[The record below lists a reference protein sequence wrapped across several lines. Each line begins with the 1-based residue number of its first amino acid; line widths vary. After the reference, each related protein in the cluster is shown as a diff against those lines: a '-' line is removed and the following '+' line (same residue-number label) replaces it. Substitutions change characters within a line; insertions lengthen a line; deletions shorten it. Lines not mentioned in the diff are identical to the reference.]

1 LKEYP
6 YWWDSLGTA
15 PAESRTQNPEPHP
28 EPRTK
33 NPEPLEGRRVDV
45 AIVGAGY
52 TGLSAALEVACRGAS
67 VMVIEQERAGWGA
80 SSRNAGQVLT
90 GLKLDPATLVARFGE
105 TRARA
110 LFDASIESIEAL
122 ERLISSQ
129 GIDCDYTR
137 TGHVQAASKPS
148 HFQAFQQ
155 EQTLLGKV
163 FDHSVRLVKA
173 EEQHSEI
180 GSNAYFGLMV
190 DERSGAINPARFVQG
205 LATAACRAGAA
216 VTERTKVLGLARTGS
231 RWTLTTSAGCVGATD
246 VLLATTAYTDQ
257 AAPALQRRLVPIGS
271 YVIATEPLSAPGAS
285 TLIPK
290 GRMVFDSKHFLHF
303 FRVTRDRRLLFG
315 GRAEFGRPTPQTTAR
330 CAAILRREMAAIFP
344 ALTWA
349 RIDYAWSGNV
359 DFSRDQL
366 PHAGRLDGAYYVGGY
381 CGHGI
386 AMAISLGA
394 VIGRRMAGDAIE
406 HPLFDDRFPAIPFYR
421 GTPWF
426 LPLVGA
432 YYRLRDWL
440 E

>member
-1 LKEYP
+1 MKEYP

-52 TGLSAALEVACRGAS
+52 TGLSAALEVARRGAS

-190 DERSGAINPARFVQG
+190 DERSGAQI
-205 LATAACRAGAA
+205 C
-216 VTERTKVLGLARTGS
+216 S
-231 RWTLTTSAGCVGATD
+231 R
-246 VLLATTAYTDQ
+246 
-257 AAPALQRRLVPIGS
+257 
-271 YVIATEPLSAPGAS
+271 
-285 TLIPK
+285 
-290 GRMVFDSKHFLHF
+290 
-303 FRVTRDRRLLFG
+303 
-315 GRAEFGRPTPQTTAR
+315 
-330 CAAILRREMAAIFP
+330 
-344 ALTWA
+344 
-349 RIDYAWSGNV
+349 
-359 DFSRDQL
+359 
-366 PHAGRLDGAYYVGGY
+366 
-381 CGHGI
+381 
-386 AMAISLGA
+386 
-394 VIGRRMAGDAIE
+394 
-406 HPLFDDRFPAIPFYR
+406 
-421 GTPWF
+421 
-426 LPLVGA
+426 
-432 YYRLRDWL
+432 
-440 E
+440 